1 MLGAGFYLSL
11 FENVTSEVLNH
22 THATTMISTSNLFS
36 DDKKEKYPLD
46 IKMVK
51 KILLQVNFPNLV
63 IGLFLDFCFLYP
75 LVAHLEVSRS

>member
-11 FENVTSEVLNH
+11 FENVTFEVLNH

-51 KILLQVNFPNLV
+51 KILLQVNSTHPPQKKRYKMN
-63 IGLFLDFCFLYP
+63 I
-75 LVAHLEVSRS
+75 